1 MIKKASVVEIG
12 KIKSKIVKFTDNK
25 CNLRRPW
32 MNNIVLYLKEGFAM
46 ATDSYTLYITPI
58 KVEGEL
64 YDKVEVSPD
73 IFKKLGHK
81 FIVANYKETED
92 FLSYEFLSSNGDSYI
107 GKQMKLSYI
116 PKISNLGFLSNDKL
130 HLVLSKDGLKAL
142 QELTKKESNIEI
154 KGSAGIKE
162 LKVTTDFYSEEFLL
176 PLDKAAEHDFH
187 IHLDVVS
194 TGNLLKCLSVSNGS
208 LYLCVSNDSI
218 YKPIY
223 GIKLDT
229 NSGDLIY
236 CACSGSVEKFDEP
249 LYNTMP

>member
-12 KIKSKIVKFTDNK
+12 KIKSKIVKFTDK
-25 CNLRRPW
+25 SNLLRPW
-32 MNNIVLYLKEGFAM
+32 MNNIILYLKEGFAV
-46 ATDSYTLYITPI
+46 ATDSYALYITPI
-58 KVEGEL
+58 KVEGRL
-64 YDKVEVSPD
+64 YDKVEVSSD

-81 FIVANYKETED
+81 FIVANYEETED
-92 FLSYEFLSSNGDSYI
+92 FLSYEFLNSNGDSYI
-107 GKQMKLSYI
+107 GKQIKLSYI
-116 PKISNLGFLSNDKL
+116 PKISNIRFLTNDNL

-142 QELTKKESNIEI
+142 QKLLKIGKIEI

-162 LKVTTDFYSEEFLL
+162 LKVTTYEDNEEFFI
-176 PLDKAAEHDFH
+176 PLDKAAEYDFAIH
-187 IHLDVVS
+187 IDVVTS
-194 TGNLLKCLSVSNGS
+194 AKLRKCLSLSNGS
-208 LYLCVSNDSI
+208 IYLCVSNDSI

-236 CACSGSVEKFDEP
+236 CACSGSVEKFDEA

>member
-12 KIKSKIVKFTDNK
+12 KIKSKIVKFTDK
-25 CNLRRPW
+25 SNLLRPW
-32 MNNIVLYLKEGFAM
+32 MNNIILYLKEGFAV
-46 ATDSYTLYITPI
+46 ATDSYALYITPI
-58 KVEGEL
+58 KVEGRL
-64 YDKVEVSPD
+64 YDKVEVSSD

-81 FIVANYKETED
+81 FIVANYEETED

-116 PKISNLGFLSNDKL
+116 PKISNISLLTNDNL

-142 QELTKKESNIEI
+142 QKLLKIGKIEI

-162 LKVTTDFYSEEFLL
+162 LKVTTYDNEEFII
-176 PLDKAAEHDFH
+176 PLDKAAEHDFS
-187 IHLDVVS
+187 IHTDVESS
-194 TGNLLKCLSVSNGS
+194 TRLLKCLSLSNGS
-208 LYLCVSNDSI
+208 IYLCVSNDSI

-236 CACSGSVEKFDEP
+236 CVCSGSVEKFDEA
-249 LYNTMP
+249 LYNTTP

>member
-12 KIKSKIVKFTDNK
+12 KIKSKIIKFTNK
-25 CNLRRPW
+25 NNLLSPW
-32 MNNIVLYLKEGFAM
+32 MNNIILYLKEGFAV
-46 ATDSYTLYITPI
+46 ATDSYALYITPI

-64 YDKVEVSPD
+64 YDKVEVPPD
-73 IFKKLGHK
+73 IFKKIGHK
-81 FIVANYKETED
+81 FIVANYKETEG

-116 PKISNLGFLSNDKL
+116 QQISNIAFLSNDKL

-142 QELTKKESNIEI
+142 QELLKIGTRIEI
-154 KGSAGIKE
+154 KGFAGIKE
-162 LKVTTDFYSEEFLL
+162 LEVTTYEDNEKFFI
-176 PLDKAAEHDFH
+176 PLDKAAEHDFALYTSFRTMRYLH
-187 IHLDVVS
+187 
-194 TGNLLKCLSVSNGS
+194 KCFSMSNGS
-208 LYLCVSNDSI
+208 LYLCVSNDCI

-236 CACSGSVEKFDEP
+236 CACEGAVERFDEP
-249 LYNTMP
+249 LYSAMP